1 MSKKKEENVSG
12 VVSLSKSKYDL
23 IKNILKNIQDSL
35 GTVLDVLNS
44 DEQKIPDDLAGSL
57 EGIAFKS
64 KDLGRQLQE
73 SSGAKIIEGVF
84 DGQKMI
90 SGDGQEYVVP
100 PNYASKSKLVE
111 GDILKLTITATGD
124 FLFKQIGPL
133 ERQRLVGELLQDEEG
148 NFYAKVD
155 GSAGLATGNKKW
167 KLLTAS
173 VTYYKGEAGDQVV
186 ILVPKDAVS
195 VWAAVENVI
204 KK

>member
-1 MSKKKEENVSG
+1 MTKKKEENVSG
-12 VVSLSKSKYDL
+12 IISIPKSKYDL

-44 DEQKIPDDLAGSL
+44 DDQKIPDDLAGSL

-155 GSAGLATGNKKW
+155 NKKW

-173 VTYYKGEAGDQVV
+173 VTYYRGEAGDQVV
-186 ILVPKDAVS
+186 ILVPKEAVS

-204 KK
+204 KH